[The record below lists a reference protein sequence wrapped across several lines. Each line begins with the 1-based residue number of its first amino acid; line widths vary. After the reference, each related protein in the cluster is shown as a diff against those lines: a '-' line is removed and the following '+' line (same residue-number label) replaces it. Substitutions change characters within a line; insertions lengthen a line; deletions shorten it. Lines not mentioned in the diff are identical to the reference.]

1 MPLYSVREEVINV
14 LIAELLEKRGLL
26 SVPETIRKAVGS
38 KGRKLPD
45 ITVADLLGIRMVI
58 EGRFDTSSDTRQ
70 QLFKDAKSRVEE
82 GISPICLALLYP
94 TDVRQT
100 DTLPKLRGK
109 LEKAGFH
116 GRIISEAGDGQW
128 SPMNLDGIGE
138 ALRRAY
144 ELLVTDDV
152 VIRSVGE
159 LEQSIEAATELF
171 MRSSAV
177 TERFRQALGIPK
189 ELDSTTAEYEVD
201 AE

>member
-26 SVPETIRKAVGS
+26 SVPETIRKAVGT

-58 EGRFDTSSDTRQ
+58 EGRFEVSGDTRQ

-94 TDVRQT
+94 IDVRQT

-109 LEKAGFH
+109 LEKAAFH
-116 GRIISEAGDGQW
+116 VRIISESGDGQW
-128 SPMNLDGIGE
+128 APMSLDGIAE

-171 MRSSAV
+171 MRSPAV

-189 ELDSTTAEYEVD
+189 ETDSETADEVD
-201 AE
+201 V

>member
-26 SVPETIRKAVGS
+26 SVPETIRKAVGA

-58 EGRFDTSSDTRQ
+58 EGRFEVSGDTRQ

-94 TDVRQT
+94 TDARQT
-100 DTLPKLRGK
+100 DTLPKLRVK
-109 LEKAGFH
+109 LEKTGFH

-128 SPMNLDGIGE
+128 APMNLGRYRRDPAPGIRAVGYGRCCNSLGGRARTVYRGCDRIVHAVSCRDGTVQASARHSQRGRFKYC
-138 ALRRAY
+138 RR
-144 ELLVTDDV
+144 
-152 VIRSVGE
+152 
-159 LEQSIEAATELF
+159 
-171 MRSSAV
+171 
-177 TERFRQALGIPK
+177 
-189 ELDSTTAEYEVD
+189 
-201 AE
+201 